1 MDEKRME
8 ALRRAVVIRF
18 GGSAA
23 LSAAL
28 LFIFGENYWQGWLYW
43 AVLFVPMS
51 LVVLYFLNRDPEF
64 LERRMKYK
72 EKEREQSIIIMVGAA
87 ILIAGISVIGLDL
100 HYSWSAVPAA
110 ASIAADALSLIGYCI
125 IFLAFREN
133 SYAARTIVVEKN
145 QRVISSGPYAI
156 ICHPMYL
163 GYLMMMLAM
172 PVALGS
178 WAGVVIFSLY
188 IPLIIARILNE
199 EKVLARDLPG
209 YAEYRRRIR
218 YRLLPGIW

>member
-8 ALRRAVVIRF
+8 ALKRAMVIRF
-18 GGSAA
+18 GGFAVISAMV
-23 LSAAL
+23 LY
-28 LFIFGENYWQGWLYW
+28 FFGRNYWQGWLYW
-43 AVLFVPMS
+43 AVLLVPMF

-64 LERRMKYK
+64 LERRMRYK
-72 EKEREQSIIIMVGAA
+72 EKEREQAAIIIFGIV
-87 ILIAGISVIGLDL
+87 ILIAGIIVICLDL
-100 HYSWSAVPAA
+100 HYSWSIVPTGAV
-110 ASIAADALSLIGYCI
+110 IAADALSLIGYII
-125 IFLAFREN
+125 IFLVFKEN
-133 SYAARTIVVEKN
+133 SYASRKIVVEEG

-156 ICHPMYL
+156 VCHPMYL
-163 GYLMMMLAM
+163 GYLMMMIAM

-178 WAGVVIFSLY
+178 WAGVPIFSLY

-209 YAEYRRRIR
+209 YAEYRMRTR